1 MNDLRNIK
9 QQNDARY
16 RDQDMNLLNHFKKQV
31 CAELS
36 AVYENHETAET
47 IEDFE
52 RLVRA
57 IRERPL
63 KSIEGFW
70 FNLVEYRGH
79 HFIQG
84 DLRKEASPHGDFTPV
99 AALVDGPGD
108 VDIEGFWPEVRG
120 YPISGTEADLIASY
134 LTRQGKNDVELIV
147 PERNTARPVACDRFD
162 ESPEFETYKKFI
174 YPAVIEAIETIEAHR
189 DKLKAFL

>member
-1 MNDLRNIK
+1 MKHRSNINKRDVIKYRGNDMSFLSNFNRLDYI
-9 QQNDARY
+9 
-16 RDQDMNLLNHFKKQV
+16 
-31 CAELS
+31 ELGAS
-36 AVYENHETAET
+36 QENTEAVES

-63 KSIEGFW
+63 KSIAGLW

-84 DLRKEASPHGDFTPV
+84 DLRKEASPHGDFRPL
-99 AALVDGPGD
+99 AALVDGLGG

-120 YPISGTEADLIASY
+120 YPVSGTEADWIASY
-134 LTRQGKNDVELIV
+134 LARQGKNDVELIV
-147 PERNTARPVACDRFD
+147 PERNRARPVVWDRFD

-174 YPAVIEAIETIEAHR
+174 YPAILEALETIEAHR